1 MIRLQDD
8 PIRPEELLAA
18 VRGDADGAVMLFI
31 GTVRDRSRERQVIR
45 LHYDAYP
52 EMAGKELGHLRA
64 RALESYDISD
74 VAIVHRLGRLE
85 IGEVSV
91 AVAVSAPHRAA
102 AFEACRWIMDTLK
115 RTVPIW
121 KKEIF
126 EGGEAW
132 VEGPGT

>member
-18 VRGDADGAVMLFI
+18 VRGDGDGALVLFA
-31 GTVRDRSRERQVIR
+31 GTVRDHSRGRKVIG
-45 LHYDAYP
+45 LHYEAYR
-52 EMAGKELGHLRA
+52 EMAGKELAELRA
-64 RALESYDISD
+64 RSLASHAISE
-74 VAIVHRLGRLE
+74 VAIVHRLGPLG

-102 AFEACRWIMDTLK
+102 AFEACRFIMDELK
-115 RTVPIW
+115 RSVPIW

-126 EGGEAW
+126 EGGEVW
-132 VEGPGT
+132 VEGPGD